1 MLQRALATRLSA
13 TLITLLVGASTAF
26 AQAPTAPPAT
36 DQGGTS
42 ASDGW
47 SISVYPIL
55 AWVPTNI
62 SVDLNLPGGG
72 GGGGGG
78 IAGVI
83 EDSRLTG
90 AFLGGVGATNGA
102 WRIDSNVMWAALGG
116 DRISTPRFSVD
127 VDVIYAYGSV
137 ARRLAKGI
145 YVTGGVRR
153 LALNYD
159 ITVPGSAPIS
169 RKPGVW
175 DPLVGVAYH
184 KLGPKLDLHGS
195 FEGGGFGV
203 GSDSEYA
210 AYFRADWKPWRHV
223 GITAGYGVLI
233 FKVSDTVLGRELVA
247 EQNLNGPMIGLGLYF

>member
-1 MLQRALATRLSA
+1 MIQRALATRLSA
-13 TLITLLVGASTAF
+13 TLITLLLGTGTGL
-26 AQAPTAPPAT
+26 AQAPTAPPAA

-42 ASDGW
+42 PSDGW
-47 SISVYPIL
+47 SISIYPIL
-55 AWVPTNI
+55 AWVPTNV
-62 SVDLNLPGGG
+62 SVDLNLPGG

-83 EDSRLTG
+83 EDSRLDG
-90 AFLGGVGATNGA
+90 AFLGGVGVTNGA
-102 WRIDSNVMWAALGG
+102 WRIDSNVMWAAFGG

-127 VDVIYAYGSV
+127 VDAIYAYGSV
-137 ARRLAKGI
+137 GRRLAKGI

-159 ITVPGSAPIS
+159 ITVAGSAPFN

-175 DPLVGVAYH
+175 DPLIGVGYH
-184 KLGPKLDLHGS
+184 RLGTKLDLHGS

-210 AYFRADWKPWRHV
+210 ASFRADWKPWKHV

-233 FKVSDTVLGRELVA
+233 FTVSDTVLGQELVA
-247 EQNLNGPMIGLGLYF
+247 KQNLNGPLIGLGLYF